1 MSATPFAPEIV
12 FVVAVAENG
21 VIGRDNAMPWKL
33 KSDMAHF
40 RRMTSGKPVIMG
52 RKTYLSIG
60 QPLKGRTNIVVTRQ
74 RDFSAEGIV
83 VAHSLDAALDIA
95 RGDAMRRFAAE
106 IAVIG
111 GADIYTQLMNRAD
124 RLEITEVHASPEGD
138 TLFPKPG
145 ADWQEVARERR
156 EAGEA
161 DSAAFSFVTF
171 RRTSAAARQG

>member
-1 MSATPFAPEIV
+1 LSATPFAPEIV
-12 FVVAVAENG
+12 FVVAVAANG

-40 RRMTSGKPVIMG
+40 RRVTTGRPVIMG
-52 RKTYLSIG
+52 RKTFLSIG
-60 QPLKGRTNIVVTRQ
+60 KPLKDRTNIVVTRQ
-74 RDFSAEGIV
+74 KDFHAPGVV
-83 VAHSLDAALDIA
+83 VAHSLDAALDVA

-111 GADIYTQLMNRAD
+111 GADIYAQLMDRAD

-138 TLFPKPG
+138 TLFPARG
-145 ADWQEVARERR
+145 NGWQEVARERH

-161 DSAAFSFVTF
+161 DSAAFSFITL
-171 RRTSAAARQG
+171 RRAPAAPPQG